1 MTRHFAISPD
11 VNVRHVADW
20 FILNTKVQRVTGEAF
35 HATAYSDFAELHKA
49 YDEGRA
55 DLVYADAADTAML
68 VRDKGYLPVA
78 AASGVSKEAVV
89 VAAADGPFRA
99 LSDLPGTLRVA
110 STSARDVERICR
122 ILLEPANI
130 GPADLTIEV
139 KPNPVL
145 VAKAVMWQEAQVGF
159 LPQDAFDQLS
169 SMVRNQLRV
178 LVASKISVVRNA
190 ILASPEIAGHIDAI
204 WAALESMN
212 DDPDSAELLRGLGA
226 PYGWQRLSYDDAE
239 FMIDLMD
246 ALAQE

>member
-35 HATAYSDFAELHKA
+35 RATAYSDFAELHRA

-55 DLVYADAADTAML
+55 DLVYADAADTALL

-89 VAAADGPFRA
+89 VAAAEGPFRA
-99 LSDLPGTLRVA
+99 LSDLPGPLRVA

-130 GPADLTIEV
+130 APADLTIDV

-159 LPQDAFDQLS
+159 LPQDAFEQLS

-178 LVASKISVVRNA
+178 LVASRIYVVRNA
-190 ILASPEIAGHIDAI
+190 ILASPEIAGHIEAI

-212 DDPDSAELLRGLGA
+212 DDPDSAQLLTGLGA
-226 PYGWQRLSYDDAE
+226 PYGWERLTYDDAE

-246 ALAQE
+246 ALAQD